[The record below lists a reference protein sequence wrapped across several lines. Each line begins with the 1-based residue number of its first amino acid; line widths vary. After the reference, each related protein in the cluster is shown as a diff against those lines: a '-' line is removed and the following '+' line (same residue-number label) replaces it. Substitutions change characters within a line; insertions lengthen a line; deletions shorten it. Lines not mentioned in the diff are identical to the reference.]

1 MDFWVGTEKK
11 AENPLNEVALPYP
24 AAGQICT
31 FKMIPLE
38 KKSRYQDRYLDVAVK
53 VDPVDRLKSEFFPI
67 LVAATF
73 AQPEVGFGSYPTS
86 EESFQQ
92 RLAQE
97 HEQNHPGSAGAVDEH
112 RRWVVPEVLQ
122 GNFLSASC

>member
-1 MDFWVGTEKK
+1 
-11 AENPLNEVALPYP
+11 
-24 AAGQICT
+24 
-31 FKMIPLE
+31 MIPLE

-67 LVAATF
+67 LVTAAF
-73 AQPEVGFGSYPTS
+73 AQPEVGFGSYPTP

-112 RRWVVPEVLQ
+112 RRWVVPEVLAREILCQ
-122 GNFLSASC
+122 LLVEAGN